1 MPVLY
6 ADIIVDISAESLDR
20 VFQYKIP
27 DRLKAEVD
35 IGRQVL
41 IPFGKSDKVIKGF
54 VLNITQK
61 PSYDVEKI
69 KEISQ
74 VINSELAMESQLI
87 RLAWQMKK
95 VYGGTLNQALKTVI
109 PVKRQVKQ
117 KVQKYYRI
125 AKHEEELAA
134 YEARLSRDK
143 RYRARAALLK
153 SIKELSRVP
162 RPEALPAADGA
173 PGREG
178 QAAVNSAMPERAA
191 GEEASARE
199 EAADAD
205 RMKNRVSAACYRPLA
220 LNDLEQYC
228 AVSPSALRALA
239 ADGILEELSQ
249 TAYRSPIKALMP
261 AKEQPVLNTQQQQAA
276 NAIMEDE
283 AHQIHLLHGITGSGK
298 TEVYMEL
305 IARMLLKGSQVIVL
319 IPEISL
325 SLQTVSRFYSRFG
338 QRVSVMNSR
347 LSDGEKYDQY
357 LRAKRGEIDIVV
369 GPRSALFM
377 PFERL
382 GMIIIDEE
390 HDGAYK
396 SENTPRFHARDVALW
411 RAKMAGAKVVL
422 GSATPSMESY
432 ARALSGMYGLHTLD
446 TRAREGSFLPTV
458 TVVDLREEFKL
469 KNKKIFSRRLCQLME
484 ETLDRGEQ
492 IILFLN
498 RRGYAGFVSCR
509 SCGHVFKCRHCE
521 ISMTAHRGGWLKC
534 HYCGYEQPLP
544 KLCPECGSPYVAAF
558 GTGTQK
564 VEQMIGMEF
573 PNARVL
579 RLDRDS
585 TARKDSMEEIL
596 EKFRKHEAD
605 ILVGTQMI
613 VKGHDFPGVT
623 LVGIL
628 AADLSMFSS
637 DYMAA
642 ERTFDLLTQAAGRS
656 GRDGKPGQ
664 VVIQTYQPEHYSIL
678 CASRQDYK
686 SFYRQ
691 EMNYRRLLKYP
702 PVVHMMVVLVTG
714 RDEARVGDYIR
725 LLAKALRT
733 FCAEAGIEGMELIGP
748 GDASVSRGMDIYR
761 KVFYL
766 KNKKFPCM
774 IEAREFMERHL
785 RTSSYIKDVS
795 LQFDINPMSMY

>member
-1 MPVLY
+1 MRFGCGKMPALY
-6 ADIIVDISAESLDR
+6 ADIIVDISAGSLDR

-27 DRLKAEVD
+27 DRLRAEVD

-41 IPFGKSDKVIKGF
+41 VPFGKGDKVIKGF

-61 PSYDVEKI
+61 PGYDVEKI

-95 VYGGTLNQALKTVI
+95 VYGGTMNQALKTVI

-134 YEARLSRDK
+134 YEERLSRDK

-153 SIKELSRVP
+153 SIKELSRAP
-162 RPEALPAADGA
+162 GREALPAAC
-173 PGREG
+173 
-178 QAAVNSAMPERAA
+178 
-191 GEEASARE
+191 
-199 EAADAD
+199 D
-205 RMKNRVSAACYRPLA
+205 RPVA
-220 LNDLEQYC
+220 LNDLERYG
-228 AVSPSALRALA
+228 AVSPSALRALV

-396 SENTPRFHARDVALW
+396 SENTPRFHARDVAIW

-446 TRAREGSFLPTV
+446 MRAREGSLLPTV

-484 ETLDRGEQ
+484 ETLARGEQ

-664 VVIQTYQPEHYSIL
+664 VVIQTYQPEHYSIS

-702 PVVHMMVVLVTG
+702 PVVHIMVVLVTG
-714 RDEARVGDYIR
+714 RDESRVGDYIR

-766 KNKKFPCM
+766 KNKKFPYM